1 MCRNELFSSAGN
13 QGQRACSVLFW
24 PDRQT
29 VPTRFLSGLL
39 YKALGSNSLPKTFDG
54 ITKTL
59 DPKTEKPR
67 ADSDGVDQISCRKL
81 TSATDRWNV
90 SIKLGCTWSALR
102 LWDFLTPLRWT
113 ALLKRCSTET
123 EGEPK
128 YNKTILTPTL
138 LDRHRRPE
146 ALDLWFYV
154 CNQFW
159 PYFLKITAGIVAEVE
174 PSAAFCCWSSSASKL
189 EMLWVQRRHFHK
201 NVFVIGW
208 GGFLTVSKC
217 DQLATKRK
225 ETTGTVGGEI

>member
-67 ADSDGVDQISCRKL
+67 ADSDDVDQISCRKL

-102 LWDFLTPLRWT
+102 LWDFLTPLKWT

-128 YNKTILTPTL
+128 YNKTHTHTVRPPPSAGSVGSVILCLQPILTL
-138 LDRHRRPE
+138 LSENHRWNR
-146 ALDLWFYV
+146 
-154 CNQFW
+154 
-159 PYFLKITAGIVAEVE
+159 
-174 PSAAFCCWSSSASKL
+174 
-189 EMLWVQRRHFHK
+189 
-201 NVFVIGW
+201 
-208 GGFLTVSKC
+208 GGS
-217 DQLATKRK
+217 
-225 ETTGTVGGEI
+225 GT